1 MPWKL
6 INEDPESNVA
16 IKLKIRE
23 SDMPKE
29 EEWSKFFDPEVALR
43 LMGLSS
49 TVEDVADFGCGYGT
63 FTIPAAKI
71 ISGKIYAFDIEPEM
85 IETVK
90 RKAKILNL
98 GNVRAIVRDFML
110 EGSGLMDGSVDHVF
124 LFNILHLEKPE
135 ALLHESYRILKLG
148 GKVGIIH
155 WNYDSTTPR
164 GPPMAI
170 RPRPEQCRCWAESV
184 GFVFEQEFD
193 LKPYHYGLVLKK

>member
-1 MPWKL
+1 M
-6 INEDPESNVA
+6 
-16 IKLKIRE
+16 KIRE

-29 EEWSKFFDPEVALR
+29 AEWNQFFDPVPVLNQLGLNHQVAN
-43 LMGLSS
+43 
-49 TVEDVADFGCGYGT
+49 VADFGCGYGT

-85 IETVK
+85 VDAVK
-90 RKAKILNL
+90 RKAKTLNI
-98 GNVRAIVRDFML
+98 GNVEAVVRDFVL
-110 EGSGLMDGSVDHVF
+110 EGSGLIAESVDYVF

-135 ALLHESYRILKLG
+135 MLLYESHRILKRG
-148 GKVGIIH
+148 GRVGIIH

-170 RPRPEQCRCWAESV
+170 RPRPEQCRRWAESV
-184 GFVFEQEFD
+184 GFVFERGFD

>member
-1 MPWKL
+1 M
-6 INEDPESNVA
+6 E

-29 EEWSKFFDPEVALR
+29 EDWSKFFDPEVALR

-49 TVEDVADFGCGYGT
+49 MVEDVADFGCGYGT

-90 RKAKILNL
+90 RKAKMLNL

-110 EGSGLMDGSVDHVF
+110 EGSGLMDGRIDYVF
-124 LFNILHLEKPE
+124 LFNILNLEKPE
-135 ALLHESYRILKLG
+135 ALLYESYRILKHG

-155 WNYDSTTPR
+155 WNYDAKTPR
-164 GPPMAI
+164 GPPMDI
-170 RPRPEQCRCWAESV
+170 RPRPEQCRAWAESV
-184 GFVFEQEFD
+184 GFVFEERLN
-193 LKPYHYGLVLKK
+193 LKPYHYGLVLRK